1 VFPRSEMPLPIYVI
15 TFAIPVTYFIEILR
29 GAVLRGADLVDL
41 LQPTLGLLTCCILIL
56 SLSVFRFR
64 KKLA

>member
-1 VFPRSEMPLPIYVI
+1 MFPRSEMPLPIYVI

-29 GAVLRGADLVDL
+29 GAVLRGADLADL
-41 LQPTLGLLTCCILIL
+41 LHPTLGLLTCCILIL